1 MKDWNYEND
10 QWTRLPIH
18 LRHLPL
24 FTRHFDMA
32 STLIR
37 FCWFLFLKFGF
48 FKFYIRLKVKGNFA
62 EIYKNY
68 PKLIIISNHASHLD
82 AISISTA
89 MPFKYWLNLYF
100 AAAKDYFFSG
110 FWMTFFSKHC
120 IGAIPLDR
128 QEKKRE
134 AIHLVVNL
142 LTSLSKIWMVL
153 FPEGTRSST
162 GLVRDFKR
170 GVSLFSLRTN
180 TPILFLYL
188 ENNYGLWPKGAPFAR
203 PGVLTVH
210 VGPVHPPAGIDEIN
224 KAFRQWASLI
234 DPKAF
239 AEGVPMNRWDSQS
252 QTPTE

>member
-1 MKDWNYEND
+1 
-10 QWTRLPIH
+10 
-18 LRHLPL
+18 
-24 FTRHFDMA
+24 MA
-32 STLIR
+32 STAIR
-37 FCWFLFLKFGF
+37 FCWFLFLKFVF
-48 FKFYIRLKVKGNFA
+48 FKFYVRLKVKGDFTD
-62 EIYKNY
+62 IHKNY
-68 PKLIIISNHASHLD
+68 PRLIIISNHASHLD

-134 AIHLVVNL
+134 AIHLVVDL
-142 LTSLSKIWMVL
+142 LTNLSKIWMVL
-153 FPEGTRSST
+153 FPEGTRSAT

-170 GVSLFSLRTN
+170 GVSLFSLRTS

-188 ENNYGLWPKGAPFAR
+188 ENNYGLWPKGAPFAK
-203 PGVLTVH
+203 PGALTVH

-224 KAFRQWASLI
+224 RAYRQWASLI

-239 AEGVPMNRWDSQS
+239 AEGRPINRWDNQN
-252 QTPTE
+252 TEIPE

>member
-1 MKDWNYEND
+1 MKEWNFEND
-10 QWTRLPIH
+10 QWTKLPAH

-24 FTRHFDMA
+24 FTRHFDLA
-32 STLIR
+32 STVIR
-37 FCWFLFLKFGF
+37 FFWFLFLKFF
-48 FKFYIRLKVKGNFA
+48 FLKFYIRLKVKGDFA
-62 EIYKNY
+62 EIYKKY

-82 AISISTA
+82 AICIATA
-89 MPFKYWLNLYF
+89 IPFRYWLHLYF

-120 IGAIPLDR
+120 IGAIPIDR

-134 AIHLVVNL
+134 AIHLVINL
-142 LTSLSKIWMVL
+142 LSALSKIWMVL

-188 ENNYGLWPKGAPFAR
+188 ENNHRLWPKSAAFAK
-203 PGVLTVH
+203 PGPLTVY
-210 VGPVHPPAGIDEIN
+210 VGPVHAPAGIDEIN
-224 KAFRQWASLI
+224 RAYRQWGSTIA
-234 DPKAF
+234 PEAF
-239 AEGVPMNRWDSQS
+239 AEGNLMNQWSDNA
-252 QTPTE
+252 